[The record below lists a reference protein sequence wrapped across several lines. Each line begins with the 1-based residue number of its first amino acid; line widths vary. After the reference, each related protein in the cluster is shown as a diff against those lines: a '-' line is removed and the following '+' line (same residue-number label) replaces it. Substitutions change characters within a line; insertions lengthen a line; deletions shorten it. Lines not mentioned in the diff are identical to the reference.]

1 MPNKSLSSG
10 YKVKRKPITRWIVL
24 SGNWG
29 QSQNYF
35 NAQMGEFF
43 FLPCFRSRRKKPM
56 YNSQTT
62 PFQKISNQLKI
73 MVNISIITTLGSRE
87 LSFLFHDSLQQN
99 RNRQQFCLCKV
110 FCDISYKYLTFLS
123 FPPSSVM
130 ILLAFLSCFL
140 CSSLRTK

>member
-1 MPNKSLSSG
+1 
-10 YKVKRKPITRWIVL
+10 
-24 SGNWG
+24 
-29 QSQNYF
+29 
-35 NAQMGEFF
+35 MGEFF
-43 FLPCFRSRRKKPM
+43 FLPCVRSRRKKPM

-87 LSFLFHDSLQQN
+87 LLLFLVCSYLIHDSLQQS
-99 RNRQQFCLCKV
+99 RDRQQFCLCKV

-140 CSSLRTK
+140 CSSLRTNLIASFQLKQIVVFFKCSVCVYFIA